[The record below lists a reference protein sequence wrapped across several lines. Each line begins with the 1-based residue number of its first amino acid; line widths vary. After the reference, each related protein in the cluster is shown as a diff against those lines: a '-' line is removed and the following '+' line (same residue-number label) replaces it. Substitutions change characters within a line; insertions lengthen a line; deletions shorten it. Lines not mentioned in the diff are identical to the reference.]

1 MAKLFVAADLP
12 PEVLRSIEAALPSPG
27 SGVRVI
33 SIDELHLTVHY
44 LGEADLEK
52 VRTALQSITAEPLP
66 LVIKGVGQF
75 DGAKGSTVVWAGV
88 EPSEALNQL
97 HEAIGQALAPIGFTP
112 EKRAYFPH
120 VTLARCDASTSPDL
134 VASIIVAASSQY
146 AAGRI
151 ESFTLY
157 SSAFVDGVPRY
168 NAEATFPLDGHG
180 TDGR

>member
-1 MAKLFVAADLP
+1 MTKLFVAADLP
-12 PEVLRSIEAALPSPG
+12 PEVLRSIEAALSSSG

-33 SIDELHLTVHY
+33 SSDQLHLTMHY
-44 LGEADLEK
+44 IGESDLEK
-52 VRTALQSITAEPLP
+52 VRASLQSVTAEPLP

-97 HEAIGQALAPIGFTP
+97 HEAIRQALAPIGFKP
-112 EKRAYFPH
+112 ETRAYFPH
-120 VTLARCDASTSPDL
+120 VTLARCDASVSPD
-134 VASIIVAASSQY
+134 IIESVGMTASSLY
-146 AAGRI
+146 AAGVV

-157 SSAFVDGVPRY
+157 SSVFVDGVPRY
-168 NAEATFPLDGHG
+168 NAEATFPLAGRG